1 MNNSINAPI
10 LNEQILRAQ
19 MKLASI
25 NEDLLKLK
33 STKSDTIFTEMC
45 LTKINDDLAQILKF
59 LNP

>member
-1 MNNSINAPI
+1 MNNSIKAPI

-25 NEDLLKLK
+25 NEMLLELK
-33 STKSDTIFTEMC
+33 NVECENTFSEMC

>member
-1 MNNSINAPI
+1 MNNMVKAPL

-25 NEDLLKLK
+25 NERLLDLKDEELDNTF
-33 STKSDTIFTEMC
+33 SEMC
-45 LTKINDDLAQILKF
+45 LSKINEDLAQIIKF